1 MTFMVSSI
9 YSSLPGFHFL
19 HLPRFCDHSHALVPC
34 FAVLTW
40 ILCGRK
46 TQIVTTTDKS
56 LCEGIINRIILVV
69 RLVRFLQVTLNYLC
83 PFLDIVCEM
92 PGQRLKEWR
101 REQMINKSQKQ
112 NFKTEILQS
121 LFLIVGADCYS
132 LLTQIEQK
140 VIVRISK
147 GER

>member
-1 MTFMVSSI
+1 MTFMASSI

-19 HLPRFCDHSHALVPC
+19 HLPHFCDHSHALVPC
-34 FAVLTW
+34 FAALSW

-46 TQIVTTTDKS
+46 TQIVTTTDKL

-83 PFLDIVCEM
+83 PFLDIVYEM
-92 PGQRLKEWR
+92 PGQRFKEWR

-121 LFLIVGADCYS
+121 LFLIVGVDCYS